1 MAACD
6 VEGAEPLQPD
16 EHESV
21 AIAVFNTLKTG
32 QGGLD
37 WSGLPMC
44 LELFGVDDVAADA
57 GTIGYEILTGLGRR
71 FARVHLP
78 A

>member
-1 MAACD
+1 MVACD

-44 LELFGVDDVAADA
+44 LELFGVDDVA
-57 GTIGYEILTGLGRR
+57 GLVQRLIVIKSYR
-71 FARVHLP
+71 KP
-78 A
+78 AERGGEPE